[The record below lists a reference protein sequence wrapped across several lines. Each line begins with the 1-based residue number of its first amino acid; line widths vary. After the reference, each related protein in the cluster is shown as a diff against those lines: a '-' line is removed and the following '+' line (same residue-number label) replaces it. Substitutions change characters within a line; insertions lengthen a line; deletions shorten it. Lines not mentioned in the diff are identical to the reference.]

1 MKNNLRII
9 ASLTGAAL
17 LIGLGVATLFWVFEQ
32 IEQTAAAR
40 QHYRIATIK
49 ADNLLGALVDAE
61 TGQRGF
67 VITGDETFLEPYQN
81 VREHVSGQMEELSQ
95 LAQLDEAGHHLTT
108 VRTLMDA
115 KMTELAQVIQ
125 LRRNGD
131 ITAAVA
137 RVAGGKGERL
147 MDSIRTEI
155 RAFIQIENLALE
167 RVDARLQLSLRRLFY
182 GIVAVSVCALLVG
195 ILIANL
201 YYRNNEQ
208 RLKNLVLIETQ
219 DLLNAQA
226 KTAAQLAAVVSE
238 SEEQFR
244 TLANSIPQLAWQARG
259 DGFITWYNRRWYEYT
274 GKTPQQMEGW
284 GWQSVHD
291 PVALPQVMVSWQAAI
306 TAGTKF
312 DMEFTLRKADG
323 AFRSFLTR
331 VEPLKNADGQV
342 VQWFGTHTDVTEL
355 KQAEEKVRRL
365 NAELEQRVFERTAEL
380 KAANTELEA
389 FSYSVS
395 HDLRTPVRAIDG
407 YTQAV
412 LEDYGPQL
420 PAEGLR
426 FLQTIRNS
434 ARHLGALIDDL
445 LAFAQLKQLE
455 LSKHAV
461 DTNILV
467 QATLDELGAPWANR
481 QVELRVGDLPA
492 SPGDPALL
500 KQVWLN
506 LLSNA
511 LKYTN
516 KRDKAEIEIGCRK
529 ANGVDVFFVRDNGTG
544 FDMRYVDKLFGV
556 FQRFHRAE
564 DYEGTGVG
572 LAIVQRIVHRH
583 GGSIWAEAVVDRGAT
598 FYFTL
603 EKETKT

>member
-1 MKNNLRII
+1 
-9 ASLTGAAL
+9 
-17 LIGLGVATLFWVFEQ
+17 
-32 IEQTAAAR
+32 
-40 QHYRIATIK
+40 
-49 ADNLLGALVDAE
+49 
-61 TGQRGF
+61 
-67 VITGDETFLEPYQN
+67 VITGDETFLEPYLK
-81 VREHVSGQMEELSQ
+81 VRERVSGQMEELSQ
-95 LAQLDEAGHHLTT
+95 LAQLDEAGPHLNT

-115 KMTELAQVIQ
+115 KMTELAQVLQ

-131 ITAAVA
+131 MTAVAA
-137 RVAGGKGERL
+137 RVASGEGKRL

-155 RAFIQIENLALE
+155 RDFIRIENIALE
-167 RVDARLQLSLRRLFY
+167 RVDARLQLSMRRMFY
-182 GIVAVSVCALLVG
+182 GIVAVSGCALLVG

-201 YYRNNEQ
+201 YYRNNEH
-208 RLKNLVLIETQ
+208 RLKNLVLVETQ

-226 KTAAQLAAVVSE
+226 KTAAQ
-238 SEEQFR
+238 
-244 TLANSIPQLAWQARG
+244 
-259 DGFITWYNRRWYEYT
+259 
-274 GKTPQQMEGW
+274 
-284 GWQSVHD
+284 
-291 PVALPQVMVSWQAAI
+291 
-306 TAGTKF
+306 
-312 DMEFTLRKADG
+312 
-323 AFRSFLTR
+323 
-331 VEPLKNADGQV
+331 
-342 VQWFGTHTDVTEL
+342 
-355 KQAEEKVRRL
+355 AEENVRRL
-365 NAELEQRVFERTAEL
+365 NAELEQRVNERTAEL

-467 QATLDELGAPWANR
+467 RATLDELGAPWPNR

-492 SPGDPALL
+492 SSGDPALL

-516 KRDKAEIEIGCRK
+516 KRDQAEIEIGSRK
-529 ANGVDVFFVRDNGTG
+529 ANGVDVFFIRDNGTG
-544 FDMRYVDKLFGV
+544 FDMCYADKLFKV

-583 GGSIWAEAVVDRGAT
+583 GGRIWAEAAVDRGAT

>member
-1 MKNNLRII
+1 VKNNPRII
-9 ASLTGAAL
+9 ASLTGGAL
-17 LIGLGVATLFWVFEQ
+17 LIVLGAATLFLVFRQ

-40 QHYRIATIK
+40 QHYRIVTIK

-67 VITGDETFLEPYQN
+67 VITGDETFLEPYLN
-81 VREHVSGQMEELSQ
+81 VRERVSGQMEELSQ
-95 LAQLDEAGHHLTT
+95 LAQLDEAGQHLNT

-131 ITAAVA
+131 MTVVAA
-137 RVAGGKGERL
+137 RVASGEGQRL
-147 MDSIRTEI
+147 MDSFRTEI
-155 RAFIQIENLALE
+155 RDFIRIENLALA
-167 RVDARLQLSLRRLFY
+167 RVDARLQLSLRRMFY

-201 YYRNNEQ
+201 YYRNNEH
-208 RLKNLVLIETQ
+208 RLKNLVLVETQ

-238 SEEQFR
+238 NEEQFR

-274 GKTPQQMEGW
+274 GKTPEQMEGW

-306 TAGTKF
+306 TAGTMF
-312 DMEFTLRKADG
+312 QMEFPLRKADG
-323 AFRSFLTR
+323 TFRSFLTR
-331 VEPLKNADGQV
+331 VEPQKNADGQV
-342 VQWFGTHTDVTEL
+342 VQWFGTNTDVTEL
-355 KQAEEKVRRL
+355 KQAEENVRRL
-365 NAELEQRVFERTAEL
+365 NAELEQRVIERTAEL
-380 KAANTELEA
+380 KTANTELEA

-461 DTNILV
+461 NTNILV
-467 QATLDELGAPWANR
+467 RTTLDELGAPWANR
-481 QVELRVGDLPA
+481 QIELRVGDLPA
-492 SPGDPALL
+492 SSGDPALL

-516 KRDKAEIEIGCRK
+516 KRDQAEIEIGSRK
-529 ANGVDVFFVRDNGTG
+529 ANGVDVFFIRDNGIG
-544 FDMRYVDKLFGV
+544 FDMCYADKLFKV

-583 GGSIWAEAVVDRGAT
+583 GGRIWAEAALDRGAT
-598 FYFTL
+598 FSFTL